1 MRGEPQSNRDAEVW
15 AEVQRVSDTGD
26 LGKNG
31 LVRHSGIEAKLW
43 RTQQGTRS
51 SHFLKTQ
58 AQPCSGLSSWVLL
71 RLSGCSSWTCKSLP
85 EVAAPRCYCAGVALQ
100 NAQRHASKV
109 EAVAPHRVGGGAC
122 PRGRRQRRHV
132 AGPRTGK
139 REVLWTEAPERGP
152 GRDGARAGLCREGG
166 DEQRAGLRGQGRP
179 CWKGERQGLT
189 FHGCEAEGPAW
200 PLLRSCGM
208 RGWKGSWKGQVTP
221 LRPER
226 ESTCS
231 RQ

>member
-1 MRGEPQSNRDAEVW
+1 M
-15 AEVQRVSDTGD
+15 QRVSDTGD

-31 LVRHSGIEAKLW
+31 PVRHSGSEAKLW

-58 AQPCSGLSSWVLL
+58 AQPCSGLSTLELL

-122 PRGRRQRRHV
+122 PRGHMV
-132 AGPRTGK
+132 
-139 REVLWTEAPERGP
+139 V
-152 GRDGARAGLCREGG
+152 DGSGG
-166 DEQRAGLRGQGRP
+166 TWQGRGQGRG
-179 CWKGERQGLT
+179 K
-189 FHGCEAEGPAW
+189 
-200 PLLRSCGM
+200 SCGLRHQKEVLAEM
-208 RGWKGSWKGQVTP
+208 GLEQDFAKRGEMSSVQG
-221 LRPER
+221 
-226 ESTCS
+226 
-231 RQ
+231 